1 MTWNLRSSCLQLPS
15 PVLTSMQ
22 HSSRF
27 YTELR
32 MEHKA
37 WRRLGKSST
46 RQATSPAS
54 IVLELGK
61 MYHSIL
67 ELKKKKVFKFVWLL
81 TFPQMPKI
89 WEFKA
94 LLMFEERRKASFK
107 VSMNLSVKKK
117 TKQKTS
123 TRRKYGINRP
133 SSHLL
138 LQAFITALKS
148 VQEDRVPRISHQW
161 SFQGPFLNPAH
172 SFYSSRCGWR
182 FPFPQS
188 TQFIFQHWHVIQ
200 K

>member
-46 RQATSPAS
+46 RRATSPAS

-67 ELKKKKVFKFVWLL
+67 ELKKKVFKFVWLL

-117 TKQKTS
+117 KKNKKPAPGENMVSIDLPPTYCCRHLSLLWRASKKIEFPEYHTS
-123 TRRKYGINRP
+123 DLSRALFLTQHTRSI
-133 SSHLL
+133 HL
-138 LQAFITALKS
+138 AADGVS
-148 VQEDRVPRISHQW
+148 
-161 SFQGPFLNPAH
+161 PFLKALN
-172 SFYSSRCGWR
+172 SFSS
-182 FPFPQS
+182 
-188 TQFIFQHWHVIQ
+188 TDM
-200 K
+200 